1 MVTPRTL
8 SPYDS
13 LIDYLIEKAT
23 PQEIL
28 AYEVSEA
35 EQERADELTE
45 KNKTAALT
53 PEEHEE
59 LKQMMEVDLL
69 VGLLKARAK
78 AALQQP

>member
-1 MVTPRTL
+1 MATPRIL
-8 SPYDS
+8 SPYDN

-28 AYEVSEA
+28 AYNASLA

-45 KNKTAALT
+45 KHKTGILT
-53 PEEHEE
+53 ADEHEE

-69 VGLLKARAK
+69 VGLLKARA
-78 AALQQP
+78 AVALRKP